1 MRVRVM
7 DKVFSLP
14 GLGATVKKETGKPK
28 SSKISVHRLVKAWHK
43 GKKEPGLHQ
52 LFRNCFNNFSQ
63 STNEKRLSQYAE
75 GAFYAFKYLKG
86 HLNEESLQ
94 QMSEQILE
102 MRQRAA
108 KYDGIY
114 KKIFKIT
121 DETIVQPVIRELVE
135 IPGAEEWLKSQK
147 FTLADIAR
155 LCEDLPALQAMNQT
169 VQKFAWMYE
178 KHNGLTTRDGTEL
191 YAERTLYGVPFDQNR
206 LGKVGTGFVSGF
218 ENFYIAGS
226 AIKMPYRTY
235 DIMQAPLMPT
245 KRKVDTVKDFWDTVV
260 VMRKSPI
267 IVTTHDPREKIQR
280 HNTLERAEYWTH
292 ERFKTPME
300 LRNDW
305 QLTRVGDDELIAQS
319 KNSAEIKLVKRQ
331 FIANN
336 TKTNEQ
342 HQVTQFHIQGWP
354 DHHGA
359 PDHELLE
366 AVHAAIDQE
375 IKERKIPPEA
385 SITAHCAAGMG
396 RSPLFAVANHLRLE
410 IKSRLEKGENI
421 DEMQLEVPR
430 TIYGFKKQR
439 PALMTGDEQWLS
451 LFLSLRRVY
460 LQHKGTSNEVLRSL
474 ELKLERDILKKPLL

>member
-14 GLGATVKKETGKPK
+14 GLGAAVKKETGKSK

-43 GKKEPGLHQ
+43 EKKEDGLRL
-52 LFRNCFNNFSQ
+52 LFRNCFNNFSH
-63 STNEKRLSQYAE
+63 STNEKRLSQYTE
-75 GAFYAFKYLKG
+75 GAFYAFKLLKS
-86 HLNEESLQ
+86 HLDEESLQ

-108 KYDGIY
+108 KYDAIY

-121 DETIVQPVIRELVE
+121 DEIPAQPVIRQLVE
-135 IPGAEEWLKSQK
+135 IPEAEEWLKSQK
-147 FTLADIAR
+147 FTLADIVR
-155 LCEDLPALQAMNQT
+155 LCEDLPSLQTMNQT

-191 YAERTLYGVPFDQNR
+191 HAKRTLYGVPFDQNR
-206 LGKVGTGFVSGF
+206 LGKVGKNFVPGF

-226 AIKMPYRTY
+226 EIKMPYRTY

-245 KRKVDTVKDFWDTVV
+245 KHKVDTVKDFWDTVV

-267 IVTTHDPREKIQR
+267 IVTTHDPREKIMK
-280 HNTLERAEYWTH
+280 HSVLERAEYWTH
-292 ERFKTPME
+292 DRFKTPME

-305 QLTRVGDDELIAQS
+305 QLTRVGDDEVIAQS
-319 KNSAEIKLVKRQ
+319 KNAAEIKLVKRQ
-331 FIANN
+331 FVANN
-336 TKTNEQ
+336 TKTNEE

-375 IKERKIPPEA
+375 IKERKISPDA

-410 IKSRLEKGENI
+410 IKSRLEKGENL
-421 DEMQLEVPR
+421 DEIKLEVPR
-430 TIYGFKKQR
+430 TIYEFKKQR
-439 PALMTGDEQWLS
+439 PSLMTGDEQWLS

-460 LQHKGTSNEVLRSL
+460 LQHKGVPKEELRPL
-474 ELKLERDILKKPLL
+474 ELNLERNILKKPL